1 MWLVVGG
8 AAGAGAAGGAG
19 AAAAAAAATSG
30 LAVLE
35 RLGGLYD
42 RGLICGH
49 GLCGSGYFVIGVLLK
64 TKYLMKY
71 INRYTIFFR
80 TNLNIGAID
89 HLDKLTTLESE
100 QKVFVILQEARK
112 GAHCILNSLAHFTRL
127 YEFDY
132 LCESAKEH

>member
-19 AAAAAAAATSG
+19 AAAAATAG

-49 GLCGSGYFVIGVLLK
+49 GLCGSGYFVIGVLFK
-64 TKYLMKY
+64 TRHRIKY
-71 INRYTIFFR
+71 IIKYTRYFC

-100 QKVFVILQEARK
+100 QKVFVILQEARI

-132 LCESAKEH
+132 LCGAAKEH